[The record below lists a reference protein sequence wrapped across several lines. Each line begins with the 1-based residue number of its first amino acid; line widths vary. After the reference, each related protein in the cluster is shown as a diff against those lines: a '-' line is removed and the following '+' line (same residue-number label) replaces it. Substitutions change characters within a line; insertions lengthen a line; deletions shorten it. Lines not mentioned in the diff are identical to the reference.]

1 MVGNNSGT
9 KSASELVHA
18 RVLSRDPIVIYGF
31 AIYSNMLAHATAMS
45 PLLRGRRAHFLIS
58 NSWSLEVQDRIR
70 NAAGACI
77 AHRETYPEHDLTFL
91 CNSPA
96 ELEGL
101 RQCGIKSELIN
112 QSVFMSEE
120 LFRVM
125 PEEAKRFDAVYNAR
139 MIAFKRHSLAAE
151 IDSLLLIY
159 YVLGEADIAY
169 HNGLRPRMPRATFLN
184 GRPGEDYRRLN
195 ARDVA
200 RNLNACRVGLCLSKI
215 EGAMMA
221 SMEYLLCGLPVVT
234 TPSKGGRDLF
244 LDGAFSLTVEPDA
257 QAIKRAVRELV
268 EARIDPQ
275 FVRDKTLHKIRA
287 ERERFIGLV
296 QAIFDQEGIRRRF
309 RDDWPKI
316 YVNKLFD
323 WDQKPDDMLRGA
335 GLL

>member
-1 MVGNNSGT
+1 MERLMVGNNSGT

-184 GRPGEDYRRLN
+184 GRPGEDYRRLKMPAGSASACLRSR
-195 ARDVA
+195 AR
-200 RNLNACRVGLCLSKI
+200 
-215 EGAMMA
+215 
-221 SMEYLLCGLPVVT
+221 
-234 TPSKGGRDLF
+234 
-244 LDGAFSLTVEPDA
+244 
-257 QAIKRAVRELV
+257 
-268 EARIDPQ
+268 
-275 FVRDKTLHKIRA
+275 
-287 ERERFIGLV
+287 
-296 QAIFDQEGIRRRF
+296 
-309 RDDWPKI
+309 
-316 YVNKLFD
+316 
-323 WDQKPDDMLRGA
+323 
-335 GLL
+335 